1 MSQNLISLSFTG
13 EQLAAI
19 DAALSSL
26 EQEFTDLIAMPA
38 YERRQ
43 LTKMGN
49 KSEAFCRQAIE
60 VLIANPYVLPQNFDL
75 AELQRDLAA
84 LDQLRPRLIRLSRLL
99 ERATDTETVL
109 GSDIMSAALEGYAML
124 KVAGKTAGIESLR
137 KTLAARFNRTARATS
152 TETKH

>member
-1 MSQNLISLSFTG
+1 MSQNLISLSFSG
-13 EQLAAI
+13 ERLVAI

-26 EQEFTDLIAMPA
+26 EQEFADLIAMPA
-38 YERRQ
+38 HERRQ
-43 LTKMGN
+43 LTKMGD

-60 VLIANPYVLPQNFDL
+60 VLNANPYVLPQNFDL

-84 LDQLRPRLIRLSRLL
+84 LDQLRPRLFRLSRLL

-124 KVAGKTAGIESLR
+124 KVAGRTEGIEGLR
-137 KTLAARFNRTARATS
+137 KTLAARFNRTSRAAT
-152 TETKH
+152 TNPK